1 MINRTAMNVDQV
13 AGHLIKSGV
22 AIKGI
27 FKTEEPEV
35 EDDAVNV
42 TDTISV
48 QVSSYGDCYM
58 TVSRYEPKGAFGECY
73 VFYPERL
80 SIADIIMDIKRA
92 MEDES

>member
-1 MINRTAMNVDQV
+1 MINRVSMNVDQV
-13 AGHLIKSGV
+13 AGHLIKSGI

-27 FKTEEPEV
+27 HRTEEPEV
-35 EDDAVNV
+35 EDDAVQV

-58 TVSRYEPKGAFGECY
+58 TVSRFESSGAFGECF

-80 SIADIIMDIKRA
+80 SIADVVTDIKRA
-92 MEDES
+92 MEDE